1 VIDEIGLRHLM
12 VGTFEHLKSYRE
24 TLTML
29 TIEVSALRET
39 LQELS
44 GDQFVPIFEKKRAE
58 LETRTEQGTA
68 LLIWRLDEAI
78 QQLKAGGIF

>member
-1 VIDEIGLRHLM
+1 
-12 VGTFEHLKSYRE
+12 
-24 TLTML
+24 
-29 TIEVSALRET
+29 
-39 LQELS
+39 LS